1 MVIGRKRQLKQK
13 QLRWPKIEKKPTAAE
28 AVIAIRTLIKYIGDD
43 PDRSGLLNTP
53 LRVIKAWK
61 NDWGL
66 GYDPFY
72 VRNQTKSIL
81 GGQFDD
87 EAESYNA
94 MICVRKINFDSFCE
108 HHMAIFS
115 GTVDIAYI
123 PTPDGKI
130 LGLSKLVRVVN
141 IFSKRLQIQERLT
154 TQIADFIEEKCN
166 PIGVG
171 VIVRAKHSCMCSR
184 GVKQHETEAVTSAL
198 RGEIYS
204 EPEVRDEFLRL
215 VYNK

>member
-1 MVIGRKRQLKQK
+1 MKQK